1 VGYAVNVMTSWD
13 QAIPFIPEWVW
24 AYNLNIPMPLF
35 LILYAQKSEQLA
47 EVVAGYLVLFSFS
60 ALCFVLIPV
69 QATALRAVLPD
80 NPSDLSMQAVAFYYW
95 FDGVGNCL
103 PSLHVSY
110 SIYAGC
116 WGLALMPRRLAWPYV
131 AVGIAITLST
141 MFVKQH
147 YVADV
152 VLGVASALAVFGLQF
167 GRGIAMRQWLPSRL
181 HRFITTD

>member
-1 VGYAVNVMTSWD
+1 MNHWTPAPSREPRGDGDAVELALGHRVRVALVVGLCLGLAYLAINVLSSRVGYAVNVMTAWD
-13 QAIPFIPEWVW
+13 QAIPFIPQWVW

-35 LILYAQKSEQLA
+35 LILYARKSEQLA
-47 EVVAGYLVLFSFS
+47 EVVAGYLVLFTFS

-69 QATALRAVLPD
+69 QATDLRAVLPA

-116 WGLALMPRRLAWPYV
+116 WGLVYSFSS
-131 AVGIAITLST
+131 AICWN
-141 MFVKQH
+141 H
-147 YVADV
+147 
-152 VLGVASALAVFGLQF
+152 
-167 GRGIAMRQWLPSRL
+167 
-181 HRFITTD
+181 